1 MSVELDVS
9 LWKSTSKIGVKFLL
23 IFFFFINFFMKTLIK
38 SIIYCQTVPLERLL
52 MYIVNILFQVSLP
65 LFLTKVRLA
74 IFCFRSMI
82 NGNCWF
88 SSASLSLVGK
98 KSLVPELRVMGVAV
112 ELHVNATYCVQ
123 HLAMKSV
130 YLWTKPVICGNL

>member
-9 LWKSTSKIGVKFLL
+9 LLKSTSKIGVKFLL

-52 MYIVNILFQVSLP
+52 MYIVNIVCPVSLP
-65 LFLTKVRLA
+65 LFLTKVSLA

-98 KSLVPELRVMGVAV
+98 KSLVPELRVMGGSCW
-112 ELHVNATYCVQ
+112 ATCKCNI
-123 HLAMKSV
+123 LCATSCNEISLFMEK
-130 YLWTKPVICGNL
+130 IGNMW

>member
-1 MSVELDVS
+1 
-9 LWKSTSKIGVKFLL
+9 
-23 IFFFFINFFMKTLIK
+23 
-38 SIIYCQTVPLERLL
+38 

>member
-1 MSVELDVS
+1 MKTDKSICVSVELDVS
-9 LWKSTSKIGVKFLL
+9 LLKSTSKIGVKFLL

-52 MYIVNILFQVSLP
+52 MYIVNIVCQVSLP
-65 LFLTKVRLA
+65 LFLTKVSLA

-98 KSLVPELRVMGVAV
+98 KSLVPELRVMGGS
-112 ELHVNATYCVQ
+112 C
-123 HLAMKSV
+123 
-130 YLWTKPVICGNL
+130 